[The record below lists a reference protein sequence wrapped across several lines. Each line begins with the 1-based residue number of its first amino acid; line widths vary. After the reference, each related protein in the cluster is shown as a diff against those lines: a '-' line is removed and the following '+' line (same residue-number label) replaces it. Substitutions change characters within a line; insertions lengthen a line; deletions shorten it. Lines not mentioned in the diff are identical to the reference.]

1 MAAVTVLAAAGLAL
15 AGLLS
20 AAHAAEAAPGSVAS
34 AQQWGADPPPTSTVP
49 PIQIGPTAP
58 ATPVTTAPTTSPG
71 ADPGSDPAWWDLG
84 GQVRKAINDWFRD
97 LVRTGLESTLDLLA
111 NSILSTPDLTT
122 LPAIASTW
130 ASVQVIANTVFVL
143 FILAGGIIVMSHE
156 SLQSRFALK
165 EILPRIVVG
174 FAAAN
179 VSLSLVSQG
188 IQFANALSAGLVDG
202 AASTQ
207 DVINA
212 LKAVVLATI
221 ATDGIFRLL
230 LETILD
236 VLIIVLLVVWI
247 GRMIAT
253 AVLTTA
259 APILLA
265 CHATPYTEG
274 LARWWW
280 RAVIG
285 LLTVQAAQALTL
297 VVAMKA
303 FFQAADSTQS
313 GGGWLAAGSGIMALL
328 VFLVLIYIEIKIP
341 FWVFRMVW
349 GTSGGSMLGSL
360 VKVAVMGKVLGM
372 LGLGR
377 GSHRAVGLS
386 RAASGSRRSVT
397 PEAAHRAAGAK
408 ASRLRWGPIPESA
421 WRMPADPPDLEPAPL
436 TVTPPR
442 AHQRLDHALARVQA
456 KGDRARERAIRA
468 YTAPTASSKQVSA
481 TTGPVSQPAHRLT
494 ATPAVTA
501 SAPAP
506 ISRTPARIS
515 ATAAAAR
522 TPAPGAVTPP
532 RMSAPPPSTAPAPPA
547 RPARRP
553 AVPDPT
559 TATPARISATPTR
572 LSTPT
577 PPAST
582 GVTPP
587 RISSPPPRISAAP
600 ERISTSQP
608 TARVQPATP
617 AGEPPRPRRRR
628 RRRGNPPTPSTEE

>member
-1 MAAVTVLAAAGLAL
+1 M
-15 AGLLS
+15 
-20 AAHAAEAAPGSVAS
+20 
-34 AQQWGADPPPTSTVP
+34 P
-49 PIQIGPTAP
+49 PIQIVPTTP
-58 ATPVTTAPTTSPG
+58 ATPATTAPTTTSPG
-71 ADPGSDPAWWDLG
+71 ADPGADPAWWDLG
-84 GQVRKAINDWFRD
+84 GQVRQAINDWFRD

-188 IQFANALSAGLVDG
+188 IQFANALSAGLVNG

-207 DVINA
+207 DVITA
-212 LKAVVLATI
+212 LKAVVLAHI
-221 ATDGIFRLL
+221 ATDGIFTLL
-230 LETILD
+230 LELILD

-265 CHATPYTEG
+265 CHATPYTDG

-285 LLTVQAAQALTL
+285 LLAMQAAQALTL

-303 FFQAADSTQS
+303 FFQAANSTQS

-377 GSHRAVGLS
+377 GSHRAAAGA

-397 PEAAHRAAGAK
+397 PEVAHRAAVGK

-436 TVTPPR
+436 AVTPPR
-442 AHQRLDHALARVQA
+442 AQQRLDRALAHVQA

-468 YTAPTASSKQVSA
+468 YTAPTASSERVSA
-481 TTGPVSQPAHRLT
+481 STTPVSQPAHRLG
-494 ATPAVTA
+494 ATPGVTA
-501 SAPAP
+501 SAPVP
-506 ISRTPARIS
+506 VSRTSVRTSTPPARIS
-515 ATAAAAR
+515 ATPAETR

-532 RMSAPPPSTAPAPPA
+532 RMSAPPPATAPAPPV

-553 AVPDPT
+553 AVADPAA
-559 TATPARISATPTR
+559 ATPARISATPTR

-577 PPAST
+577 PPTTPTAST
-582 GVTPP
+582 AVTPQ
-587 RISSPPPRISAAP
+587 RISSPPPRIAAEP
-600 ERISTSQP
+600 PRISTSQP

-617 AGEPPRPRRRR
+617 ADEPPRPRRRR